1 MSLKHRLPELE
12 ASIDPAALRAAADEY
27 SDLLLTLCLCMKMAG
42 PTRANVRACA
52 TELKKR
58 LTTAIKS
65 SMQFCPVGIPLAMF
79 SASAVKRTTTRA
91 QLAIQLM
98 FLCEVNMRLI
108 NRSKQSP
115 LGRQACDA
123 ALAKH
128 VELYGDYGRQ
138 KMKRTYTVVVQ
149 GTKITVEVV
158 NRNCS
163 YVATAMNCARRLRH
177 LPGQVS

>member
-1 MSLKHRLPELE
+1 
-12 ASIDPAALRAAADEY
+12 
-27 SDLLLTLCLCMKMAG
+27 
-42 PTRANVRACA
+42 
-52 TELKKR
+52 
-58 LTTAIKS
+58 
-65 SMQFCPVGIPLAMF
+65 
-79 SASAVKRTTTRA
+79 
-91 QLAIQLM
+91 
-98 FLCEVNMRLI
+98 MRLI

-128 VELYGDYGRQ
+128 VELCGDYGRQ